1 MTFIMTIMLDN
12 DQVGQRLSGEKF
24 SLAVSSDLERARD
37 TALAVTSLQPRLQ
50 LLQWPS
56 LRDRENIL
64 LKSFKNI

>member
-1 MTFIMTIMLDN
+1 MLDN

-64 LKSFKNI
+64 LKILKIYILVKNF